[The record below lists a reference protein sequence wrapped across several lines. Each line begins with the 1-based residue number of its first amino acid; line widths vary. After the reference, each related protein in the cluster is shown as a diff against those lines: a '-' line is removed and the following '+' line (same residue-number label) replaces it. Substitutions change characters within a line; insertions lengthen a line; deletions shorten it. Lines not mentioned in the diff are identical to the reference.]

1 MDARRNPVDTIDKAK
16 LTARLRAPKSS
27 IGILAGTAC
36 FILLVSI
43 AALFEDLF
51 SLLKSTPLGLL
62 GFLAVSVCTGILIQ
76 HRFTRKIDQTIV
88 SPTSRKWLHTVRRLF
103 LFARESNILLAIM
116 IVIGVA
122 YPITMFSAARSI
134 QTIVGDCKQDLDSQI
149 QLYDDQ
155 RPPLS
160 FSGPLC
166 KCLSGVF
173 LNKNG
178 IVRLALFRTELL
190 DTTAY
195 QGVTEAD
202 ERACLNLV
210 LGGREQF
217 LSTTQGINIPR
228 PGSP

>member
-1 MDARRNPVDTIDKAK
+1 VDTVDKAK
-16 LTARLRAPKSS
+16 LTAKLRAPKSS

-36 FILLVSI
+36 FVLLVSI
-43 AALFEDLF
+43 AALFEHLL

-62 GFLAVSVCTGILIQ
+62 GFLAISVCTGILIQ

-217 LSTTQGINIPR
+217 LSMTRRMNAAQS
-228 PGSP
+228 GSP

>member
-1 MDARRNPVDTIDKAK
+1 MDTVDKAK

-36 FILLVSI
+36 FVLLVSI
-43 AALFEDLF
+43 AAFFEDLF
-51 SLLKSTPLGLL
+51 SLLKSTPSGLL
-62 GFLAVSVCTGILIQ
+62 GFLVVSVCTGTIIQ
-76 HRFTRKIDQTIV
+76 HRFTRKIDQASV
-88 SPTSRKWLHTVRRLF
+88 SSTSKKWLHTFRRLS
-103 LFARESNILLAIM
+103 LYARESNILLAIM

-134 QTIVGDCKQDLDSQI
+134 QTIVRDCKQNLDSQI

-155 RPPLS
+155 QPPLS

-166 KCLSGVF
+166 KCLSSVF

-190 DTTAY
+190 DTTAFK
-195 QGVTEAD
+195 GVTEAD

-210 LGGREQF
+210 LGSHDEF
-217 LSTTQGINIPR
+217 LSMTQGINIPR
-228 PGSP
+228 SGSH